1 MVRAEPR
8 NNHTGIDTNHSTMF
22 TLLLELNVIFEQ
34 RWVQLEFQNSPS
46 RVLDLMTKYT
56 LPLSKPVKSDHNSN
70 FWYFQ
75 NNNIETTK
83 LFSVGSSPDPPI
95 SKKIAVRSSPDP
107 AKIGFSLDPVRSS
120 TDRCSSLLHTW
131 QEVYRIRISEFESG
145 RIQLI
150 LNKSDTDYGFIQ
162 VSGSG
167 LSHFIVLGFDANTI
181 IKRIFA
187 KI

>member
-75 NNNIETTK
+75 NNHIETTK

-131 QEVYRIRISEFESG
+131 QRCTGSGFQNSSPAGFSSFWTNRIRTTVLFKFPDQDYHISLFWDLTLTQS
-145 RIQLI
+145 
-150 LNKSDTDYGFIQ
+150 
-162 VSGSG
+162 
-167 LSHFIVLGFDANTI
+167 
-181 IKRIFA
+181 
-187 KI
+187 